1 MIKSPQA
8 DILILRQQETAWTF
22 EQLQRLPDGI
32 RQSTARHILLEFK
45 YTQSISNDAV
55 VQTLAYDLF
64 YRNSKKLTLDEVQT
78 FLVSAIKPQE
88 DTRRSYGYENQRY
101 PGV

>member
-88 DTRRSYGYENQRY
+88 DTLLWI
-101 PGV
+101 

>member
-1 MIKSPQA
+1 MKEPQSPQTDWHLSFGEALEWDLIPVGVSISPEAPVMIKSPQA
-8 DILILRQQETAWTF
+8 DILILRQPETAWTF
-22 EQLQRLPDGI
+22 EQLERLPDGI

-64 YRNSKKLTLDEVQT
+64 
-78 FLVSAIKPQE
+78 
-88 DTRRSYGYENQRY
+88 
-101 PGV
+101 

>member
-1 MIKSPQA
+1 MIYSDYNGFWGGRTRRFAPTPNIVGANLCVRPFKSWKIPIIN
-8 DILILRQQETAWTF
+8 DV
-22 EQLQRLPDGI
+22 PKI
-32 RQSTARHILLEFK
+32 RYNQ
-45 YTQSISNDAV
+45 
-55 VQTLAYDLF
+55 DLF